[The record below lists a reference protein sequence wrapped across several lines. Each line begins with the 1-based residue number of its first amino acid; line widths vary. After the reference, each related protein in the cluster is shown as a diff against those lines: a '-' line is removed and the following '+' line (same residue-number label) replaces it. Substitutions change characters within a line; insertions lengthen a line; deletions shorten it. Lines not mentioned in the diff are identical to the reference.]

1 MSMTLQTLI
10 ENLPA
15 SIVYLPPDAAGI
27 EFSDVIAGDLMSDIL
42 VSQKHDYLLVTGLAT
57 EQAIRTADVSGA
69 AAVLLVNEKLP
80 SVKMKELAEDC
91 GIPLLATALPL
102 FEACSAICRLILFG

>member
-1 MSMTLQTLI
+1 MTLQTLI

-15 SIVYLPPDAAGI
+15 NIVYLPPEAHKI
-27 EFSDVIAGDLMSDIL
+27 EFTEVIAGDLMSDIL
-42 VSQKHDYLLVTGLAT
+42 VSQKDQYLLVTGLAT

-69 AAVLLVNEKLP
+69 AAVLLANDKLP
-80 SVKMKELAEDC
+80 SLKMKELAEDC

-102 FEACSAICRLILFG
+102 YEACAAICKLMMFA

>member
-1 MSMTLQTLI
+1 MSMTVQTLI

-15 SIVYLPPDAAGI
+15 SIVYLPARSAEI
-27 EFSDVIAGDLMSDIL
+27 EFTEVIAGDLMSDIL
-42 VSQKHDYLLVTGLAT
+42 VSQKHDYLLVTGLGT

-69 AAVLLVNEKLP
+69 VAVLLVNEKLP

-91 GIPLLATALPL
+91 DIPLLATALPM
-102 FEACSAICRLILFG
+102 FEACSAICRLILFE

>member
-1 MSMTLQTLI
+1 MTVQTLI

-15 SIVYLPPDAAGI
+15 STVYLPPHTNTV
-27 EFSDVIAGDLMSDIL
+27 EFTEVIAGDLMSDIL
-42 VSQKHDYLLVTGLAT
+42 VSQKDGYLLITGLAT

-69 AAVLLVNEKLP
+69 AAVLLVNDKLP
-80 SVKMKELAEDC
+80 SIKMKELAQSC
-91 GIPLLATALPL
+91 QIPLLATALPM